1 LTGLNCTWALKPSKT
16 GGKMRINQ
24 FLLIFIWLIYSNPVP
39 ARDWPMFR
47 GDARH
52 QALAIDVSDTLF
64 QYATWTFSCGGSIFA
79 SPVAAQGKVFVAATD
94 NFIYC
99 LADNSGE
106 LLWKTEL
113 GSWAEATPVISGDKI
128 FVGAMDHQLYALSV
142 PTGAILWQTDL
153 GSWIESS
160 PVVVG
165 QSLFVGGT
173 NHRLFGLDTE
183 TGQVRWQFPV
193 GGDIYSSPAYHAG
206 LIYFGCDDHHFYAV
220 DTLGQL
226 HWQFDTAGYSIYSS
240 PTVTDSLVIFGT
252 IDNGVIAPPDS
263 ALGYSWNNQIFAL
276 NAQTGAE
283 VWKLRVENFGLM
295 HSSPAADSA
304 TVYYSTDQGRLRAID
319 LATGQIRWETQMP
332 DSSLVWAAP
341 AIAAG
346 VVYLPSVAGRLGLFS
361 TQTGAELGQFTLSG
375 DSLFVHASP
384 AITQNFLYFAASDGK
399 LYALSKMMP
408 AKVGNWAAKSPDG
421 FRLFPNFPNPFNPQ
435 TCIRYHLLAPEW
447 VTLTIYNLLGQQV
460 KSLVNEFQPVGTH
473 QVFWDGRDASGREVA
488 SGEYIFRLEAGTHRS
503 LLRTQRMLLLR

>member
-1 LTGLNCTWALKPSKT
+1 MRAHHFMLILFWLSFLT
-16 GGKMRINQ
+16 
-24 FLLIFIWLIYSNPVP
+24 P
-39 ARDWPMFR
+39 ATAQDWPMFR

-52 QALAIDVSDTLF
+52 QAFAPDVSDTLF
-64 QYATWTFSCGGSIFA
+64 QYATWSFTCGGSIFA
-79 SPVAAQGKVFVAATD
+79 SPVAAHGKVFVAATD

-128 FVGAMDHQLYALSV
+128 FVGAMNHQLYALSV

-183 TGQVRWQFPV
+183 TGQARWEFPV

-226 HWQFDTAGYSIYSS
+226 RWQFDTAGYSIYTS

-283 VWKLRVENFGLM
+283 VWSLRVENFGLM
-295 HSSPAADSA
+295 HSSPAADST
-304 TVYYSTDQGRLRAID
+304 TVYFSTDQGTLRAID
-319 LATGQIRWETQMP
+319 LATGQMRWQIQMP
-332 DSSLVWAAP
+332 DSNLVWASP
-341 AIAAG
+341 VIAAG
-346 VVYLPSVAGRLGLFS
+346 VIYLPSVMQLSLFS
-361 TQTGAELGQFTLSG
+361 TQTGTELEHFVLGG
-375 DSLFVHASP
+375 DSVFVHASP
-384 AITQNFLYFAASDGK
+384 AITPQFLYLAASDGR
-399 LYALSKMMP
+399 LYALSNIAPFHVERRAVYP
-408 AKVGNWAAKSPDG
+408 AEA
-421 FRLFPNFPNPFNPQ
+421 FRLEPNFPNPFNPQ
-435 TCIRYHLLAPEW
+435 TCIRYHLPAPDR
-447 VTLTIYNLLGQQV
+447 VTLTIYNQLGQKIRTV
-460 KSLVNEFQPVGTH
+460 VNSFQPVGTH
-473 QVFWDGRDASGREVA
+473 EAVWDGRDANGREVA
-488 SGEYIFRLEAGTHRS
+488 SGAYFFRLEAGRQSHIHVQQMV
-503 LLRTQRMLLLR
+503 LLR